1 MKKLFLFLLMCSVS
15 LIIHAQESKRIPLNQ
30 LSFTKSVF
38 NKEQNKVTFKGGK
51 WDSFI
56 KLPVSI
62 NQELSEY
69 KFMIIDIP
77 QSTVMIRIKFEGT
90 DGLYKEFYQPAVKSE
105 LKREIN
111 LSLVPFIND
120 VKDIRI
126 EAAQSI
132 DEIGNYHS
140 LHIKSIYLVN

>member
-1 MKKLFLFLLMCSVS
+1 MKKRFLFLLICSTS

-30 LSFTKSVF
+30 LSFTKSTF
-38 NKEQNKVTFKGGK
+38 DEKHNKVTFKGGK
-51 WDSFI
+51 WNSFI
-56 KLPVSI
+56 KLPTSI
-62 NQELSEY
+62 NQKLSEY
-69 KFMIIDIP
+69 KFIIIDIS

-90 DGLYKEFYQPAVKSE
+90 DGRYKEFYQPAVKSE

-111 LSLVPFIND
+111 LSLVSFIND

-140 LHIKSIYLVN
+140 LHIKSIYLIN

>member
-1 MKKLFLFLLMCSVS
+1 
-15 LIIHAQESKRIPLNQ
+15 
-30 LSFTKSVF
+30 
-38 NKEQNKVTFKGGK
+38 
-51 WDSFI
+51 
-56 KLPVSI
+56 
-62 NQELSEY
+62 
-69 KFMIIDIP
+69 MIIDIP

-132 DEIGNYHS
+132 RPEIGNYHS